1 MMRLAPPVAA
11 GLAGLAV
18 ALGTTAV
25 QAQESASPAP
35 AAEAAPAQA
44 GMAPSPNEGAAA
56 KVARVRV
63 TGPYI
68 DLRSGPGRGYPIF
81 YAAERGEWV
90 VIELRHTDWFKV
102 RTPRGTTGWVS
113 REQMKQ
119 TVTEDGVPFE
129 LADPTLQDW
138 LNRRFDVGAGYGATP
153 KGTKSMAR
161 VWLGWRFTDTL
172 SLDLNYGDVQTNT
185 STSSVWTA
193 SLLAEPW
200 SDKRLSPFVGVG
212 VGRFDYKP
220 NQTLVNSTPL
230 DGNLG
235 VFTLGAR
242 YFLSGRVALRV
253 DYSRYAVFVSDSDYK
268 NYSAGTVGLSLH
280 F

>member
-1 MMRLAPPVAA
+1 MMRLAAPVAA

-18 ALGTTAV
+18 TLASAGAWA
-25 QAQESASPAP
+25 QASSSATPPPAEP
-35 AAEAAPAQA
+35 AAPQA
-44 GMAPSPNEGAAA
+44 SVAPSGEGAAVR
-56 KVARVRV
+56 VARVRV

-129 LADPTLQDW
+129 LADPSLQDW
-138 LNRRFDVGAGYGATP
+138 LDRRFDVGAGYGATP
-153 KGTKSMAR
+153 SGSKSFAR

-220 NQTLVNSTPL
+220 NETLVNSQPL

-235 VFTLGAR
+235 VFTLGVR
-242 YFLSGRVALRV
+242 YFLSGRVALRL
-253 DYSRYAVFVSDSDYK
+253 DYSRYAVFATDTDYR

>member
-1 MMRLAPPVAA
+1 MMRLAPPVVA
-11 GLAGLAV
+11 GLAGLAL
-18 ALGTTAV
+18 AMACASAS
-25 QAQESASPAP
+25 AQEAGH
-35 AAEAAPAQA
+35 AAPQA
-44 GMAPSPNEGAAA
+44 SVAPSGEGAAA
-56 KVARVRV
+56 RVARVRV
-63 TGPYI
+63 VGPYI
-68 DLRSGPGRGYPIF
+68 DLRSGPGRGYPVF

-129 LADPTLQDW
+129 LADPSLQDW
-138 LNRRFDVGAGYGATP
+138 LNRRFDIGAGYGATP
-153 KGTKSMAR
+153 SGNTSMAR
-161 VWLGWRFTDTL
+161 AWLGWRFSDTL
-172 SLDLNYGDVQTNT
+172 SVDLNYGDVQTKT

-220 NQTLVNSTPL
+220 NESLVNSEPL

-235 VFTLGAR
+235 VFTLGLR
-242 YFLSGRVALRV
+242 YYLSGRVAVRL
-253 DYSRYAVFVSDSDYK
+253 DYSRYAVFVSDFDYRH
-268 NYSAGTVGLSLH
+268 YDAGTIGLSLH

>member
-1 MMRLAPPVAA
+1 MTLASDGAWAQDAGAA
-11 GLAGLAV
+11 A
-18 ALGTTAV
+18 
-25 QAQESASPAP
+25 AP
-35 AAEAAPAQA
+35 AAEQAAPQA
-44 GMAPSPNEGAAA
+44 SVAPPGEGAASR
-56 KVARVRV
+56 VARVRV
-63 TGPYI
+63 IGPYL

-102 RTPRGTTGWVS
+102 RTPRGTSGWVS

-129 LADPTLQDW
+129 LADPSLQDW
-138 LNRRFDVGAGYGATP
+138 LQRRFEVGVGYGANRSGSTSF
-153 KGTKSMAR
+153 TRA
-161 VWLGWRFTDTL
+161 WAGWRFTDTL
-172 SLDLNYGDVQTNT
+172 SLDLNFGDVQTKT
-185 STSSVWTA
+185 ATATLWTA

-220 NQTLVNSTPL
+220 NDTLVNNQL
-230 DGNLG
+230 RDGNMG

-253 DYSRYAVFVSDSDYK
+253 DYSRYAVFVSDTDYR
-268 NYSAGTVGLSLH
+268 NYQGGTIGLSLH